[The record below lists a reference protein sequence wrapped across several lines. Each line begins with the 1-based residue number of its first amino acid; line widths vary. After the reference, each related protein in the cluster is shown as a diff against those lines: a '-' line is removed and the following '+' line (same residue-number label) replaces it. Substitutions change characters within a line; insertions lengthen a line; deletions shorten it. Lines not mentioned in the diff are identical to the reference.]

1 MEIGLRDPGI
11 GNRAALA
18 KPAPPVDSR
27 SPIPDSRVAAPR
39 LDAAAREFEAVF
51 IAQMLEPLFASV
63 ETPAIAGGG
72 KSEAFFKGLLQENYA
87 KAFAERGGFGLAAH
101 VKGALLDIQARASAA
116 PQAENRS

>member
-1 MEIGLRDPGI
+1 MEIASGPSELA
-11 GNRAALA
+11 NRALA
-18 KPAPPVDSR
+18 TPRAAISDAGFPAGDR
-27 SPIPDSRVAAPR
+27 R
-39 LDAAAREFEAVF
+39 LDAAAKDFEAVF

-72 KSEAFFKGLLQENYA
+72 KSEAFFKGLLQESYA

-101 VKGALLDIQARASAA
+101 VKAALLDIQARASAA